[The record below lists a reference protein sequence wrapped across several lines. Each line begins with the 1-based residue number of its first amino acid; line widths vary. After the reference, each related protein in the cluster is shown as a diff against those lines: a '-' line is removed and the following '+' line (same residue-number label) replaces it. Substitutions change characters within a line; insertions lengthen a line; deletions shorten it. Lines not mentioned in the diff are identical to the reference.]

1 MVLFPNAKINLG
13 LYIVNRRND
22 GFHDIETVFYPIP
35 SLTDILEIVPAKDSA
50 NELTFTQTGITVDGP
65 MESNLCVKAYHL
77 LKEYTSLPHVKIH
90 LHKLIPMGAGLGGGS
105 ADGAFALK
113 ALNQLAANPIGHQ
126 QLLEIALKLGSD
138 CPFFIENKPTFATG
152 RGEVMQPIELDLSHY
167 HVVLVNP
174 KIHVNTGKAYSQS
187 TPKPAATNLMQ
198 LSKLSVDTWKE
209 SVSNDFEEVVFPLH
223 PEIEAI
229 KTELYRL
236 GAVYAAMSGSGSTV
250 FGLFSQLPTQV
261 SFPDNYFV
269 HKG

>member
-1 MVLFPNAKINLG
+1 MVLFPNAKVNIG

-22 GFHDIETVFYPIP
+22 GFHDIETVFYPVQ
-35 SLTDILEIVPAKDSA
+35 SLTDILEIVPAKDSEH
-50 NELTFTQTGITVDGP
+50 ELTFTQTGITVDGP
-65 MESNLCVKAYHL
+65 WESNLCVKAYHL
-77 LKEYTSLPHVKIH
+77 LKEHTRLPHVRIH
-90 LHKLIPMGAGLGGGS
+90 LHKQIPMGAGLGGGS

-113 ALNQLAANPIGHQ
+113 ALNQLAANPVSHQ

-174 KIHVNTGKAYSQS
+174 QIHVNTGKAYSQS
-187 TPKPAATNLMQ
+187 IPKPATTTLMQ
-198 LSKLSVDTWKE
+198 LSVQSIDTWKE
-209 SVSNDFEEVVFPLH
+209 SVFNDFETVVFPLH
-223 PEIEAI
+223 PEVEAI

-250 FGLFSQLPTQV
+250 FGIFKELPHTLNFNQ
-261 SFPDNYFV
+261 DYFV
-269 HKG
+269 HIG